1 MNKEEKLFDDTEF
14 VQENRPKKI
23 TEQQELAFYQEKAE
37 ECIELN
43 YTSNDVESVIE
54 DLKSLRYG
62 EDGFQKAKQLNHE
75 GICDYEFSGD
85 FIDWLGW
92 LDSDKHDILR
102 ENVKLWV
109 EAKKPQRKF
118 EKGDKLTVIEPFS
131 RLYKKGDIIF
141 ITGVR
146 ETEAIY
152 TVDALKERQGG
163 YLFEY
168 EEIES
173 HCELFEEE

>member
-1 MNKEEKLFDDTEF
+1 MNKKEKLFDDNEF
-14 VQENRPKKI
+14 VQENRPEKI
-23 TEQQELAFYQEKAE
+23 TEKQESAFYQEKAE

-43 YTSNDVESVIE
+43 YTSDDVESVIE
-54 DLKSLRYG
+54 DLKSLRHG
-62 EDGFQKAKQLNHE
+62 EDGFQKAKQLE
-75 GICDYEFSGD
+75 EDGICGYEFNGD
-85 FIDWLGW
+85 FINWLDW
-92 LDSDKHDILR
+92 LDSEKHDILR

-109 EAKKPQRKF
+109 IAKKPQRKF

-152 TVDALKERQGG
+152 TVDALKEKQGG

-168 EEIES
+168 EKVEK
-173 HCELFEEE
+173 HCEIFKEE

>member
-14 VQENRPKKI
+14 IQENRPKKI
-23 TEQQELAFYQEKAE
+23 TEQQEDAFYRKKAE

-43 YTSNDVESVIE
+43 YTGDDVEAVIE
-54 DLKSLRYG
+54 DLKSLGHG
-62 EDGFQKAKQLNHE
+62 EDGFQKAKQINNE
-75 GICDYEFSGD
+75 GSCEYEFSGD

-92 LDSDKHDILR
+92 LDSDKYDILR

-109 EAKKPQRKF
+109 LAKNPQRKF
-118 EKGDKLTVIEPFS
+118 EKGNKLVVIEPFS

-141 ITGVR
+141 VTGIR

-152 TVDALKERQGG
+152 TVDVSKERQGG
-163 YLFEY
+163 FLFEY
-168 EEIES
+168 EEIEE
-173 HCELFEEE
+173 HCEIFKEE